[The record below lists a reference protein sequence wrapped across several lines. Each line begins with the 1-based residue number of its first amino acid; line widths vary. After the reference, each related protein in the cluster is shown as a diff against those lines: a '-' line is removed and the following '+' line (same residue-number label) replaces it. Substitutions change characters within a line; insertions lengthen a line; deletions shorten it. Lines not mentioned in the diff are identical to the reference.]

1 MNDQD
6 TQQNF
11 LNDQN
16 TQKKKNANMN
26 KIFQQ
31 PPKLL
36 KFHKNY
42 QNNKKHKT
50 SK

>member
-16 TQKKKNANMN
+16 TQKKK
-26 KIFQQ
+26 KCQ
-31 PPKLL
+31 
-36 KFHKNY
+36 Y
-42 QNNKKHKT
+42 EQNISAT
-50 SK
+50 SKIIKIPQKLPK